1 MDQTK
6 DSESRTPISLMGA
19 VDGITHH
26 EWLEHPCTKL
36 LLKRIRDDIRTGETM
51 ILEKAKTETE
61 PKSVLIGA
69 IGAQCASLEGV
80 IALATERFDG

>member
-1 MDQTK
+1 MAQAQ
-6 DSESRTPISLMGA
+6 DSTAPAPISLMGG
-19 VDGITHH
+19 VDAITHQ

-36 LLKRIRDDIRTGETM
+36 LLRRLREDMKRGEQT

-61 PKSVLIGA
+61 PDSAVIGS